1 MKQIVF
7 ITALIISLYACGGG
21 TAYTPKPRGY
31 FRIEVP
37 PHAYQPYDS
46 VCPFTFEFAE
56 SARLKPYSGQGN
68 RQPCWFDLY
77 YPKYRATL
85 HCSYESVNND
95 LKKYIDDAQTLVFKH
110 VIKASGIEEA
120 TVIDPEYKVYGTV
133 YQLQGDPAT
142 PYQFYLT
149 DSSRHFF
156 RAALYFDYKPNYDS
170 LRPVLDFLKE
180 DVDHLIETFQWK

>member
-1 MKQIVF
+1 MKQIVYL
-7 ITALIISLYACGGG
+7 TSVLIIFSACGGG
-21 TAYTPKPRGY
+21 KTYTPKPRGY

-37 PHAYQPYDS
+37 EHAYQKYDT
-46 VCPFTFEFAE
+46 VCPFYFEYAHL
-56 SARLKPYSGQGN
+56 AQIKPYSGQGTQ
-68 RQPCWFDLY
+68 QPCWFDIH
-77 YPKYRATL
+77 YPQFRATL
-85 HCSYESVNND
+85 HCSYETVNNN

-120 TVIDPEYKVYGTV
+120 TIVDSEYKVYGTV

-149 DSSRHFF
+149 DSTRHFF

-170 LRPVLDFLKE
+170 LRPILDFLKQ
-180 DVDHLIETFQWK
+180 DVDHMIETFQWK